1 MTAYLNQRFGDY
13 RLTRLL
19 GSGGFADV
27 YEAEHLH
34 LPDTKAAIKILKD
47 SFSTRQ
53 LELLRKEAQ
62 IVSSLDHRSI
72 NGTPKAH
79 CSHFLPSSP
88 TSARLP
94 TPCTTPISSTSSTAT
109 SNPPTSC

>member
-47 SFSTRQ
+47 SFSTAS
-53 LELLRKEAQ
+53 LSCSVKKLR
-62 IVSSLDHRSI
+62 SSAVWI
-72 NGTPKAH
+72 
-79 CSHFLPSSP
+79 
-88 TSARLP
+88 
-94 TPCTTPISSTSSTAT
+94 I
-109 SNPPTSC
+109 PTSCA